1 MEMKD
6 WIMVVAVIAGPILAV
21 QAQKRIERIREKRG
35 RKLRI
40 FHTLMSTRATRLS
53 PEHVSALNMIDL
65 EFYGVKI
72 LGHRWQSKSEKKV
85 TNAWKTYNDLLNDKA
100 FVENRFEAWSEK
112 RDELFTAVL
121 YAMSQALGYDFDE
134 VQLKRDCYRPVAHGD
149 IENEQHK
156 IRKAMVDVFEG
167 TRPLP
172 IAVTY
177 LPPYRPIDPV
187 KPEELSQ
194 TEAGHNQDTR
204 PDQLASASR

>member
-6 WIMVVAVIAGPILAV
+6 WIMVIAVMAGPILAV
-21 QAQKRIERIREKRG
+21 QAQKRIERIREKRS

-65 EFYGVKI
+65 EFYGIKI
-72 LGHRWQSKSEKKV
+72 LGQRWQSKSEKKKV
-85 TNAWKTYNDLLNDKA
+85 TNAWKTYNDVLNDNA
-100 FVENRFEAWSEK
+100 FVENRFDAWAEK
-112 RDELFTAVL
+112 RDELFTAL
-121 YAMSQALGYDFDE
+121 LCAMSQALGYDFDE

-167 TRPLP
+167 SRPLP
-172 IAVTY
+172 IAVTH
-177 LPPYRPIDPV
+177 LPPYRPIDPLV
-187 KPEELSQ
+187 PEEVNQLES
-194 TEAGHNQDTR
+194 GHNNDTR
-204 PDQLASASR
+204 PDEPVSA

>member
-1 MEMKD
+1 
-6 WIMVVAVIAGPILAV
+6 
-21 QAQKRIERIREKRG
+21 
-35 RKLRI
+35 
-40 FHTLMSTRATRLS
+40 MSTRATRLS

-65 EFYGVKI
+65 EFYGIKVC
-72 LGHRWQSKSEKKV
+72 GQRWQSKSEKNV
-85 TNAWKTYNDLLNDKA
+85 TNAWKTYNDLLNDKD
-100 FVENRFEAWSEK
+100 FVEKRFDAWAEK
-112 RDELFTAVL
+112 RDELFTVLL

-167 TRPLP
+167 NRPLP

-187 KPEELSQ
+187 IPEEISQ
-194 TEAGHNQDTR
+194 AKTEHNPEDASLNDT
-204 PDQLASASR
+204 DHASLT